1 MIWEWV
7 AEKGTSLLAF
17 FIGLG
22 FIGVSFM
29 DPQYRYFFLCL
40 AVVVIAYGCKRYT
53 KHDTPFEKRDRETK
67 RKQL

>member
-17 FIGLG
+17 LVGLG
-22 FIGVSFM
+22 FIGVSFL

-40 AVVVIAYGCKRYT
+40 AIVVIAYACKRYK
-53 KHDTPFEKRDRETK
+53 KHDTPFEKRDREMK
-67 RKQL
+67 RKQM